1 MRAPSL
7 LLVLVLLPLWAC
19 ESPRGGVHVVVD
31 GPLVP
36 GADFDRLTVV
46 ASLKEGRVPLAVST
60 LEGAELKL
68 PATFNFESGPA
79 TPEGTQVEVRATAE
93 RAGVVQSLASG
104 EASLTRG
111 AGASLTLTLP
121 AIPPRPDG
129 GTPREVCDNG
139 LDDDGDGLGDCADPD
154 CEGAPCL
161 AGGLTCQAGACGC
174 AGRPAGTTLERSGF
188 SLRTGAQAVV
198 PPAGP
203 LAGALV
209 VAGGRD
215 ALGEPSRG
223 VDLYFP
229 ETNRQQQ
236 GTLQV
241 GRAEASLV
249 ALPDGTVGILGGVRS
264 GGAAESSLEWLEP
277 DGTSERIS
285 FSPALTARGALAGLL
300 GSDVLLAGGALSLN
314 GGAPASNLA
323 VRVTADVAGASPSP
337 LGRLALACPAGGA
350 SLGGGFVLAGGC
362 AGSGASERT
371 DVVSALGV
379 LGTGPRLPVALE
391 APAVVSLPGGRALVA
406 GGREAGPGG
415 TLVPTARA
423 FLLESSG
430 EVVRVRELLPMDA
443 PRAEPRAVRAGNG
456 WVYLED
462 AAGGA
467 PLWFDPISE
476 RFTPAVALPG
486 GRRGHALAGGAGGQV
501 FAAGGSRADGGLE
514 DSVVVVE
521 LSCP

>member
-1 MRAPSL
+1 MRAASL

-36 GADFDRLTVV
+36 GTDFDRLTVV
-46 ASLKEGRVPLAVST
+46 AFLEEGQVPLSVAT

-79 TPEGTQVEVRATAE
+79 TPEGTRVEVRATAE
-93 RAGVVQSLASG
+93 RAGVVQSTASG
-104 EASLTRG
+104 EATLTG
-111 AGASLTLTLP
+111 GSGASLTLTLP
-121 AIPPRPDG
+121 ARPPLPDG
-129 GTPREVCDNG
+129 GTPREACDNG

-161 AGGLTCQAGACGC
+161 AGGLTCQSGACGC
-174 AGRPAGTTLERSGF
+174 AGRAAGTTVARGGF
-188 SLRTGAQAVV
+188 TRRASPQAVV
-198 PPAGP
+198 PQAGP
-203 LAGALV
+203 YAGALV

-215 ALGEPSRG
+215 ALGQPSRE
-223 VDLYFP
+223 VDIYFP
-229 ETNRQQQ
+229 ETNRREQR
-236 GTLQV
+236 TFQV

-249 ALPDGTVGILGGVRS
+249 AMPDGGVAILGGVNP
-264 GGAAESSLEWLEP
+264 GGTAEASLEWLEP
-277 DGTSERIS
+277 SGDTSRFF
-285 FSPALTARGALAGLL
+285 FSPPLTARGAFSGLV
-300 GSDVLLAGGALSLN
+300 GPDVLLAGGALSPD
-314 GGAPASNLA
+314 GGTPASNLA
-323 VRVTADVAGASPSP
+323 VRVATGGSVGSVSTV
-337 LGRLALACPAGGA
+337 GRLSLACPGGGA

-362 AGSGASERT
+362 AGTGASERT
-371 DVVSALGV
+371 DVVSALGT

-391 APAVVSLPGGRALVA
+391 SPAVVSLPGGRALVA
-406 GGREAGPGG
+406 GGREPGQGG
-415 TLVPTARA
+415 TLVPSARA

-443 PRAEPRAVRAGNG
+443 PRAQPRAVRAGNG

-467 PLWFDPISE
+467 PAWFDPVSE

-486 GRRGHALAGGAGGQV
+486 GRQRHALVGGVGGRV
-501 FAAGGSRADGGLE
+501 FAAGGGSPDAGLD
-514 DSVVVVE
+514 DSVVVVD

>member
-31 GPLVP
+31 GPLAP

-46 ASLKEGRVPLAVST
+46 ASLKEGPVPLAVAT

-68 PATFNFESGPA
+68 PASFNFESGPS
-79 TPEGTQVEVRATAE
+79 TPEGTQVWVRATAE
-93 RAGVVQSLASG
+93 RAGVVQATASG
-104 EASLTRG
+104 EATLTGG

-121 AIPPRPDG
+121 ARPSRPDA

-139 LDDDGDGLGDCADPD
+139 LDDDGDGLNDCADPD
-154 CEGAPCL
+154 CESASCL

-174 AGRPAGTTLERSGF
+174 VGRPAGTTLARSGF
-188 SLRTGAQAVV
+188 SRRTGPQAVV
-198 PPAGP
+198 PPVGP
-203 LAGALV
+203 FAGALV

-215 ALGEPSRG
+215 ALGEPSAL
-223 VDLYFP
+223 VDIYFP
-229 ETNRQQQ
+229 ETNRRDQ

-249 ALPDGTVGILGGVRS
+249 ALPDGGVGILGGVRA
-264 GGAAESSLEWLEP
+264 GGAAEASLEWLEP
-277 DGTSERIS
+277 TGPSTRVP
-285 FSPALTARGALAGLL
+285 FSPPLTARGALAGLV
-300 GSDVLLAGGALSLN
+300 GGDVLLAGGALSTD
-314 GGAPASNLA
+314 GGTPAGNLA
-323 VRVTADVAGASPSP
+323 VRLAPGDATAPVTS
-337 LGRLALACPAGGA
+337 LGRLSLACPAGGA

-362 AGSGASERT
+362 AGTGASERT
-371 DVVSALGV
+371 DVVSALGT

-391 APAVVSLPGGRALVA
+391 SPAVVSLPGRRVLVA
-406 GGREAGPGG
+406 GGREPGPGG
-415 TLVPTARA
+415 ALVPSARA

-430 EVVRVRELLPMDA
+430 EVVRVRELLPLDA
-443 PRAEPRAVRAGNG
+443 PRAQPRAVRAGNG

-467 PLWFDPISE
+467 PVWFDPVSE

-486 GRRGHALAGGAGGQV
+486 GRRQHALAGGPGGQV
-501 FAAGGSRADGGLE
+501 FAAGGSTSGGGLD